1 MKIYIDEQ
9 FVCYADPQS
18 NLREVDCSFFDDKPC
33 AGHRF
38 IPDGE
43 AWTSAKG
50 TVFRGEMVSPC
61 APNDTSPDYL
71 RVKELE
77 AALAEI
83 QEALNG

>member
-1 MKIYIDEQ
+1 MKIYIDEK
-9 FVCYADPQS
+9 FVCYENPQP

-33 AGHRF
+33 EGYRF

-43 AWTSAKG
+43 TWTRSDG
-50 TVFRGEMVSPC
+50 MVFHGEMVSPC
-61 APNDTSPDYL
+61 AKNDTSPDFL